1 MMRLMMMPHRSFM
14 TPEGDG
20 NNEISSSSS
29 MMAPPLS
36 SVTLPP
42 GAIQIKTD
50 PHRRLEHEERRA
62 ATYTGKKPVLIVRVT
77 DVNGKAVPQTAEQIS
92 DKFFGTQ
99 GDLENMKSQFG
110 SCSFGELDITYN
122 DYGDTTNAIVSKL
135 AAPGVLEVSI
145 GISLNNNQ
153 GTITNVI
160 GRAVETKLGKSNL
173 PNPRSGNYLGL
184 PGPSAH
190 VLYVVENCYQECR
203 WAAYAYVN
211 SWLSVY
217 QNKYHYMPAVQMHE
231 IGHNFNLA
239 HSGGLNGKTYTDHTC

>member
-1 MMRLMMMPHRSFM
+1 
-14 TPEGDG
+14 
-20 NNEISSSSS
+20 

-50 PHRRLEHEERRA
+50 PHRRLEHEEGRA

-77 DVNGKAVPQTAEQIS
+77 DGNGKAVPQTAEQTS

-110 SCSFGELDITYN
+110 RCSFGELDITYN

-145 GISLNNNQ
+145 GISLKNNQ
-153 GTITNVI
+153 GTITNAI

-173 PNPRSGNYLGL
+173 PNPRFGNYLGL
-184 PGPSAH
+184 PGPFAH
-190 VLYVVENCYQECR
+190 VLYVVENCYQ
-203 WAAYAYVN
+203 
-211 SWLSVY
+211 
-217 QNKYHYMPAVQMHE
+217 
-231 IGHNFNLA
+231 
-239 HSGGLNGKTYTDHTC
+239 